1 MIDTTHAHGFAAQ
14 LALASQL
21 STPFSSSTLIRLF
34 PWVPLAWAALLF
46 LVQVAKRL
54 KKRYRPKRIRLDE
67 DEGYGPRQKPLF
79 AVWVEDEDILEA
91 EGVGQSSVEDVEILE
106 ATTEAVLPPP
116 PVMVALVPLL
126 EVIGWATILLA
137 AAVRRSSPKQE
148 LLQLVAHG
156 VAWAYALCR
165 QLWRRTAT
173 APLAL
178 LSLYVV
184 LLLNS
189 LLAVVQDL
197 RMYSTIP
204 SADLP
209 ALAQLKRLP
218 DLVLICFL
226 ISAIFQMTLSP
237 PLDIAIRAERAEAGK
252 ELSESSRPRSPE
264 DSNTVFGAFTYSWM
278 SGIMQIARARSL
290 RPKDVWSLSLNN
302 RAEVLSRRF
311 ASLRSKTL
319 TRKLLRA
326 SARDIAIDATLKLV
340 ASTSEYLRPYFIQKI
355 LENLT
360 LAYTG
365 SPAPEPTFSSLL
377 LSSMTPDSPPW
388 TPREKAYLYT
398 FLAFLSAL
406 LKTLAQ
412 QRHFHYARRIGM
424 RLRSELTVALFEKAL
439 KRREKAGVEEKKAE
453 DGSAEE
459 PEPGA
464 ASVGK
469 VITMISEDVNR
480 VLRMGCD
487 SHLIYGAPLEI
498 ALGLVFLYNLMGWSA
513 LVGFS
518 LLALSVPINYWLG
531 KVAVKVARERQ
542 TARDARQ
549 TALQELINDVRTVK
563 LFGWSAAFIHRVEA
577 KRKVELDWLVRD
589 WFIRYAYTLLW
600 ASLSLLVPLLA
611 FWSYVKLQGEEL
623 TVAVAFTALS
633 LFSLVRGPLNQIPGF
648 GIRILQLR
656 VSISRMESFF
666 AEDEVDCRVSNG
678 NETAAGVVKLEQ
690 ATLRY
695 AGAKDGRPAL
705 IDLDVDFPQR
715 QLTVVSGPTGSGKS
729 SLLFG
734 LLGELKVVSGKVV
747 LPPAVSYA
755 AQHPWLESLT
765 VRENILFGYP
775 VDEERYRAVVRVCA
789 LEKDLEVLPDGDRTF
804 VGERGISLSG
814 GQKARLALARA
825 IYAPTAAILLDDVFA
840 AVDAHVARHLLTH
853 LFGSPLIRGRT
864 CILVTH
870 HVDLVLP
877 LAAYHVQLENGKVI
891 AQGPVESLQTQAVD
905 AVEEE
910 LKTLPDGEGEGA
922 GVAEET
928 EGDAKKERVT
938 AGKAEGWTSGAVKSE
953 MYKAYLRSS
962 GYAAW
967 ALVLLTVVG
976 RPVFTFLEQF
986 VLRQWGEAATQQN
999 GTVDKNH
1006 YLLLYGL
1013 VGAGTSI
1020 LIVLTAVFIS
1030 LASLLASRSLF
1041 HQLLSRV
1048 VYAPL
1053 RWFDLVP
1060 LGTIVNRFTQDIGV
1074 VDDGLAV
1081 TMAEFAVQMAFL
1093 IAALVVISV
1102 VLPAALGTSLIF
1114 ALIYSTIFRSYLL
1127 VNRDVNRIAATTASP
1142 LFASFAEALRGIT
1155 TIRAFG
1161 KQKEYRARLCNIVDE
1176 TLAFWYCSATLD
1188 IWLSIRTQFLSAFC
1202 LLATAVFATFFR
1214 ISPGLAGIA
1223 ITSSQSVLQALD
1235 FLCSAYGRLVL
1246 SMNSLERITEYLEVP
1261 QEPQG
1266 GVVPPANWPSSS
1278 GRTSLLDV
1286 KDLVMRYD
1294 ANLPPVLHGVS
1305 FSVKAGERIGIVG
1318 RTGSGK
1324 STLATS
1330 LLRFTNPASGSI
1342 VVDGLDISHV
1352 SLEELRKRITLV
1364 PQEATLF
1371 EGTLRDN
1378 LDPFGEHTDAECIA
1392 ALKRAHLLDPDV
1404 GEDAAEEGG
1413 EGGRAKP
1420 PSTISLDSAVAAGGA
1435 NWSAGQRQLIAIA
1448 RALLRDSR
1456 IVILDESSASLDH
1469 ALDTKLQQVIREE
1482 FTDAAVL
1489 TIAHRL
1495 RTVIDYDRILV
1506 LDAGRIVELDSPDKL
1521 LAKKDGVFKRMW
1533 DESQGGTK
1541 V

>member
-1 MIDTTHAHGFAAQ
+1 MTDTTHVHGLAAQ

-21 STPFSSSTLIRLF
+21 PTPFSSSTLIRLF

-46 LVQVAKRL
+46 LIQVAKRL
-54 KKRYRPKRIRLDE
+54 KKRYKPKRVRLNE
-67 DEGYGPRQKPLF
+67 EEESGPRQKPLF

-91 EGVGQSSVEDVEILE
+91 EGVGQSSAEDVEILE

-116 PVMVALVPLL
+116 PVAVALIPLL
-126 EVIGWATILLA
+126 EVIGWTTILLA
-137 AAVRRSSPKQE
+137 SALRRSAPKQG
-148 LLQLVAHG
+148 LLLHVAHG
-156 VAWAYALCR
+156 GAWAYALCR

-184 LLLNS
+184 LLLDS

-204 SADLP
+204 SFDLP

-218 DLVLICFL
+218 DLVLICCL
-226 ISAIFQMTLSP
+226 ISVIFQMPLSP

-252 ELSESSRPRSPE
+252 KISETSRPRSPE
-264 DSNTVFGAFTYSWM
+264 DSNTVLGAFTYSWM
-278 SGIMQIARARSL
+278 SGIMQVAKSRSL
-290 RPKDVWSLSLNN
+290 RPTDVWSLSLNN
-302 RAEVLSRRF
+302 RAEVLARRF

-326 SARDIAIDATLKLV
+326 SARDILIDASLKLV

-365 SPAPEPTFSSLL
+365 SPAPESTFSSFLL
-377 LSSMTPDSPPW
+377 ASITPDSPPW

-406 LKTLAQ
+406 VKTLAQ

-439 KRREKAGVEEKKAE
+439 KRREKAGIEEKKAE

-459 PEPGA
+459 PEQSA

-487 SHLIYGAPLEI
+487 SHLLYGAPLEI
-498 ALGLVFLYNLMGWSA
+498 ALGLIFLYNLMGWSA

-563 LFGWSAAFIHRVEA
+563 LFGWSAAFIHRVET
-577 KRKVELDWLVRD
+577 KRKVELEWLVRD

-600 ASLSLLVPLLA
+600 ASMSLLVPLLA

-666 AEDEVDCRVSNG
+666 AEEEVDHHVSNG
-678 NETAAGVVKLEQ
+678 DETAASVVKLEH

-695 AGAKDGRPAL
+695 AGAKGDRATL
-705 IDLDVDFPQR
+705 VDLDVDFPQR

-729 SLLFG
+729 LLLLG
-734 LLGELKVVSGKVV
+734 VLGELEVVSGKVV
-747 LPPAVSYA
+747 LSPAVSYA

-765 VRENILFGYP
+765 VRENIVFGYP
-775 VDEERYRAVVRVCA
+775 TDEERYRAVIRACA
-789 LEKDLEVLPDGDRTF
+789 LEKDLELLPDGDRTF

-825 IYAPTAAILLDDVFA
+825 VYAPTAVILLDDVFA

-853 LFGSPLIRGRT
+853 LFAGPLIRDRT

-891 AQGPVESLQTQAVD
+891 VQGPVESTQMQSVD

-910 LKTLPDGEGEGA
+910 LKGLPDGEGEGA
-922 GVAEET
+922 GAAEQT
-928 EGDAKKERVT
+928 ESDAKKERVT
-938 AGKAEGWTSGAVKSE
+938 AGKAEDWTSGAVKSE

-962 GYAAW
+962 GYTAW
-967 ALVLLTVVG
+967 VLVLLTVVG

-986 VLRQWGEAATQQN
+986 VLRQWGEAATQQD
-999 GTVDKNH
+999 GTVDTNH
-1006 YLLLYGL
+1006 YLLLYGV

-1041 HQLLSRV
+1041 HQLLARV

-1102 VLPAALGTSLIF
+1102 VLPVALGTSLIF

-1202 LLATAVFATFFR
+1202 LLTTAIFATFFR

-1223 ITSSQSVLQALD
+1223 ITSSQGVLQALD

-1266 GVVPPANWPSSS
+1266 GVIPPANWPSST
-1278 GRTSLLDV
+1278 GRTSLLEV

-1294 ANLPPVLHGVS
+1294 TNLPPVLHGVS
-1305 FSVKAGERIGIVG
+1305 FSVMAGERVGIVG

-1330 LLRFTNPASGSI
+1330 LLRFRDPASGSV

-1378 LDPFGEHTDAECIA
+1378 LDPFDEHTDAECIA

-1404 GEDAAEEGG
+1404 MEADDGG

-1420 PSTISLDSAVAAGGA
+1420 TSTMSLDLAVAAGGA
-1435 NWSAGQRQLIAIA
+1435 NWSAGQRQLIALA

-1469 ALDTKLQQVIREE
+1469 ALDTKLQQVIRKE
-1482 FTDAAVL
+1482 FKDAAVL

-1495 RTVIDYDRILV
+1495 R
-1506 LDAGRIVELDSPDKL
+1506 L
-1521 LAKKDGVFKRMW
+1521 LAKEDGVFKRLW

-1541 V
+1541 A